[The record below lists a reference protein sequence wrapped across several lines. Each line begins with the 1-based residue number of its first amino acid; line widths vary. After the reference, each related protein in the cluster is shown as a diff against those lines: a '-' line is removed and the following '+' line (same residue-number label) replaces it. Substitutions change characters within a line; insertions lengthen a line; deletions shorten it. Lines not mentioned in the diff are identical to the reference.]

1 MASTYVNDLRLN
13 EMATGD
19 ASGTW
24 GTITNTNLE
33 LIGEALGYGTQDCFT
48 SDADATTTVA
58 DGATDPARAMYFKV
72 TSSATLTAT
81 RTLTIA
87 PNTVSRL
94 QFIENATTG
103 SQSINISQGS
113 GANVT
118 IGSGETKAVYLDGAG
133 SGAAVV
139 DSFAT
144 FSVANARFA
153 DGSNSAPS
161 ISFTSDTNTGI
172 YRGGTDIL
180 KFVTAGTDAITID
193 ASQDVT
199 LAGNLSMGDNDI
211 LKLGAGGDLQIYHD
225 GSHSIIKD
233 AGTGNL
239 QINAGNFNVN
249 NVANT
254 ANIIVGNDGGEVNL
268 YYNGSKKLATTST
281 GIQVTGNI
289 ANASGDLTLDVAGN
303 IVLDADGG
311 GVYFKD
317 AGTNIGFLQNS
328 GANDFR
334 IVAGQVD
341 KDMVFMG
348 NDGGSVITALTL
360 DMSNAGT
367 ATFNSEVRCT
377 SATINAQVSIYTD
390 GSGAEIDN
398 ISGDFTIDTAG
409 DIILDA
415 DGEDIR
421 LKDGGTEWGILSNPN
436 GDFGIQARILD
447 KDVVFYGNDGGATT
461 ELLRLDSSDAGT
473 AIFNHDIKIADNNN
487 IQLGAGA
494 DLFLSSDGTN
504 GSIATLNGN
513 LIIDSA
519 SGNIILKEDGVS
531 FGELTDN
538 SGGDFDIKCPTDN
551 ADIRFKGVDGGGTV
565 TALRLDMSDAGT
577 AIFNSR
583 VAVGIGSNSAP
594 SLTFSGDLNTG
605 IYRPS
610 SDNLGFAI
618 GGVARAFISAS
629 QFNMTGNGVFSGS
642 ITKGSGSFKI
652 DHPLESKK
660 DTHHLV
666 HSFVEAPQADNIY
679 RGKVDLVDGSATV
692 NLDTVSGM
700 TEGTFILL
708 NTNTQCFTS
717 NETGWTAVKGSV
729 SNNILTITAE
739 VSCTDSISWLVVGE
753 RHDQHMIDTEWTDD
767 NGKVI
772 VEPTKT

>member
-281 GIQVTGNI
+281 GIDVTGT
-289 ANASGDLTLDVAGN
+289 AVTDGLTVAGN
-303 IVLDADGG
+303 
-311 GVYFKD
+311 
-317 AGTNIGFLQNS
+317 
-328 GANDFR
+328 
-334 IVAGQVD
+334 
-341 KDMVFMG
+341 
-348 NDGGSVITALTL
+348 
-360 DMSNAGT
+360 
-367 ATFNSEVRCT
+367 
-377 SATINAQVSIYTD
+377 VSI
-390 GSGAEIDN
+390 
-398 ISGDFTIDTAG
+398 
-409 DIILDA
+409 
-415 DGEDIR
+415 
-421 LKDGGTEWGILSNPN
+421 DGGTIKLDGNYPVGSNNVALGNLAFDSAEAGAYYNVAIGDQALTANTTGNSNVGIGRRSTYSNTTGTN
-436 GDFGIQARILD
+436 NVGI
-447 KDVVFYGNDGGATT
+447 
-461 ELLRLDSSDAGT
+461 GT
-473 AIFNHDIKIADNNN
+473 ASLASN
-487 IQLGAGA
+487 
-494 DLFLSSDGTN
+494 STGTSN
-504 GSIATLNGN
+504 
-513 LIIDSA
+513 
-519 SGNIILKEDGVS
+519 
-531 FGELTDN
+531 
-538 SGGDFDIKCPTDN
+538 
-551 ADIRFKGVDGGGTV
+551 
-565 TALRLDMSDAGT
+565 
-577 AIFNSR
+577 
-583 VAVGIGSNSAP
+583 VAVG
-594 SLTFSGDLNTG
+594 
-605 IYRPS
+605 
-610 SDNLGFAI
+610 
-618 GGVARAFISAS
+618 
-629 QFNMTGNGVFSGS
+629 
-642 ITKGSGSFKI
+642 
-652 DHPLESKK
+652 HE
-660 DTHHLV
+660 
-666 HSFVEAPQADNIY
+666 
-679 RGKVDLVDGSATV
+679 
-692 NLDTVSGM
+692 
-700 TEGTFILL
+700 
-708 NTNTQCFTS
+708 
-717 NETGWTAVKGSV
+717 
-729 SNNILTITAE
+729 
-739 VSCTDSISWLVVGE
+739 
-753 RHDQHMIDTEWTDD
+753 
-767 NGKVI
+767 
-772 VEPTKT
+772 